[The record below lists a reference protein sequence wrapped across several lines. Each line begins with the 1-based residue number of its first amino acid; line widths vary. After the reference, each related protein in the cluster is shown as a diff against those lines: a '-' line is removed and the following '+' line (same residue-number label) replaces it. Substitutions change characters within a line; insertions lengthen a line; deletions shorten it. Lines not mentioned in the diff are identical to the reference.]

1 MNLIRGQTDTTDFCP
16 HQLACY
22 TDVSFMLRTCCGLG
36 KLVLWILPFT
46 ASSRRYVC
54 GGSDLLAAGA
64 KCISEDYN
72 SITVDNRNMVMSHL
86 RNKLGPLHCGVFYSL
101 SLLMLQVAL
110 VIDLQLRQCY
120 AYGPWCSHSRRKLGL

>member
-1 MNLIRGQTDTTDFCP
+1 
-16 HQLACY
+16 
-22 TDVSFMLRTCCGLG
+22 MLRTCCGLAITG